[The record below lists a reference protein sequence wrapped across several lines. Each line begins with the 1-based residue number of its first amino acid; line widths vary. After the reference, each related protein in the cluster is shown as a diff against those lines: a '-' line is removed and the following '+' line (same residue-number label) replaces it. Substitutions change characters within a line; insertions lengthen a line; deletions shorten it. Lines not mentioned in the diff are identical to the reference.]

1 MKLETP
7 LLDEFCRFAR
17 GVAGCEMW
25 ASFRA
30 PDGSTKQFNLVAL
43 LDELHNA
50 VHSVHHFVDPTGPR
64 NDAFRPE
71 AVFVKPEDNPTGMA
85 AVGHPE
91 S

>member
-1 MKLETP
+1 VKLETP
-7 LLDEFCRFAR
+7 LLDEFCRFVR
-17 GVAGCEMW
+17 GVPGCEMW

-43 LDELHNA
+43 ILEWHAGLH
-50 VHSVHHFVDPTGPR
+50 SMHHFVDPTGPR

-71 AVFVKPEDNPTGMA
+71 PVFVKPEDNPTGMA

-91 S
+91 